1 MKFKKKKYGQS
12 VEINHYPNSPYL
24 PNHTYRILIIV
35 DSESGKTSVLLNLI
49 KNQRPYTDNIY
60 SNVKDLFESKYQ
72 LFVDRREKVGIK
84 KLKNSKA
91 FIDYSE
97 TINNVYENLEDYNP
111 IKKRKALIVYDDMV
125 TDMESNKKSSH
136 VVTELF

>member
-1 MKFKKKKYGQS
+1 MLFFLLILTLKSLTILFWTNFKWNLKIYIYDQS

-24 PNHTYRILIIV
+24 PNHTYRILIID
-35 DSESGKTSVLLNLI
+35 DSEPGKTNVLLNLI

-84 KLKNSKA
+84 KLKHSKA

-97 TINNVYENLEDYNP
+97 IINNVYENLEDY
-111 IKKRKALIVYDDMV
+111 IQ
-125 TDMESNKKSSH
+125 
-136 VVTELF
+136 

>member
-1 MKFKKKKYGQS
+1 MKFKKKKYGQP

-136 VVTELF
+136 LVTELF

>member
-1 MKFKKKKYGQS
+1 MLFFLLILTLKSLTILFWTNFKWNLKIYIYDQS

-24 PNHTYRILIIV
+24 PNHTYRILIID
-35 DSESGKTSVLLNLI
+35 DSESGKTNVLLNLI

-84 KLKNSKA
+84 KLKHSKA

-97 TINNVYENLEDYNP
+97 IINNVYENLEDY
-111 IKKRKALIVYDDMV
+111 IQ
-125 TDMESNKKSSH
+125 
-136 VVTELF
+136 

>member
-1 MKFKKKKYGQS
+1 MLFFLLILTLKSLTILFWINFKWNLKIYIYDQS

-24 PNHTYRILIIV
+24 PNHTYRILIID
-35 DSESGKTSVLLNLI
+35 DSESGKTNVLLNLI

-84 KLKNSKA
+84 KLKHSKA
-91 FIDYSE
+91 FIDYPE
-97 TINNVYENLEDYNP
+97 IINNVYENLEDY
-111 IKKRKALIVYDDMV
+111 IQ
-125 TDMESNKKSSH
+125 
-136 VVTELF
+136 

>member
-1 MKFKKKKYGQS
+1 MLFFLLILTLKSLTILFWTNFKWNLKTYIYDQS

-24 PNHTYRILIIV
+24 PNHTYRILIID
-35 DSESGKTSVLLNLI
+35 DSESGKTNVLLNLI

-84 KLKNSKA
+84 KLKHSKA

-97 TINNVYENLEDYNP
+97 IINNVYENLEDY
-111 IKKRKALIVYDDMV
+111 IQ
-125 TDMESNKKSSH
+125 
-136 VVTELF
+136 